1 MHNVKL
7 IILFIAKYC
16 GLFVLARTMTN
27 HGLRILCY
35 HGFSTSDEHLF
46 RPKLF
51 MTDAVFERRL
61 TKITQ
66 MKFSVISLGQA
77 VDSLRR
83 GQNLTNS
90 LVITVDDGWHGV
102 ADVAAPLFRQ
112 HEFPWTLYLTTYYVQ
127 KQTQVT
133 NVAIQYLCWKSNCT
147 QINIRELNGNV
158 DEFFSLSNRDDRTK
172 LSNRLILL
180 QDNLCTAA
188 ERQTFVRQLG
198 ALLKVDQADI
208 EKKRLFHLLDEK
220 SIGKLHR
227 DGVAIQLHTH
237 HHSLGD
243 GANETISSEI
253 MANQFAIEKACRQ
266 HAVHFCYP
274 SGIYDRRYFSTLSGL
289 GIVSA
294 TTCNPGLNYVKT
306 NIMELNRFL
315 DSENIS
321 DIEFEAELSGFSEL
335 VRNFFKSW

>member
-7 IILFIAKYC
+7 TILFIAKYC
-16 GLFVLARTMTN
+16 GLFVLARLMTN

-51 MTDAVFERRL
+51 MTKAFFERRL
-61 TKITQ
+61 NKITQ
-66 MKFSVISLGQA
+66 MKFLVISLDQA
-77 VDSLRR
+77 VESLKCGR
-83 GQNLTNS
+83 NLTNS

-102 ADVAAPLFRQ
+102 ANVAAPLFSQ
-112 HEFPWTLYLTTYYVQ
+112 HGFPWTLYLTTYYVQ

-133 NVAIQYLCWKSNCT
+133 NVAIQYLCWKSTCA
-147 QINIRELNGNV
+147 QININELNGSA
-158 DEFFSLSNRDDRTK
+158 DEFFSLSNLDERAK
-172 LSNRLILL
+172 LSNRLIAL
-180 QDNLCTAA
+180 QDKLGTAD
-188 ERQTFVRQLG
+188 ERQEFVRQL
-198 ALLKVDQADI
+198 AILLKVNQSDI
-208 EKKRLFHLLDEK
+208 EKRKLFHLLDEK
-220 SIGKLHR
+220 SVDKLHQ
-227 DGVAIQLHTH
+227 DGVDIQMHTH

-243 GANETISSEI
+243 GADEIISLEI
-253 MANQFAIEKACRQ
+253 IANQLGIEKACKH
-266 HAVHFCYP
+266 HAAHFCYP

-335 VRNFFKSW
+335 VRSFLKFW